1 MMPDFEL
8 GKFQRVQIWSLK
20 YYVHFRTQM
29 EYNWKKKRNKWINE
43 NKNFLN
49 LIIQGNDL
57 TWVALLVY

>member
-8 GKFQRVQIWSLK
+8 SKFQRVQIWSQK

-29 EYNWKKKRNKWINE
+29 EYDRKKKRNKWINE

-49 LIIQGNDL
+49 LIIQGTDL
-57 TWVALLVY
+57 T